1 MYLSYYNLKVK
12 PFQISADPKFLWLG
26 EKHKEALAT
35 LKYATLEN
43 KGFFLLT
50 GDVGTGKT
58 TLINALINS
67 LGKEIIV
74 AKISYPGLNTLEF
87 FNFIANEFKMNK
99 MFSNKGDFLVHL
111 DNFLN
116 NAYENNKKVL
126 VIIDEAQCLKQ
137 ELLNDIRLLSNIE
150 RQNTKLI
157 NLFFVGNNEFND
169 ILLDTA
175 NSNLRQR
182 ITIKYHIDTLTKNE
196 VAEYVRYRLK
206 IAGSEQDIFTSG
218 AIRQIFSFSGGCP
231 RLINIICDHALLTG
245 YVKEE
250 KTIDAGI
257 LKECTKELRITTQ
270 RKKKGIGLKFVKTIG
285 KKFTG
290 ILKGRAEGLRIAN
303 KSRKKKSIKPE
314 SVKTIGRKLKERRLI
329 LYIVFFVIALI
340 IVGYFNKEF
349 LVGYFNKEFLSQDT
363 GTTKKIESDY
373 SVQTVK
379 TNKNKLPVAGD
390 SGFSDKIGQQ
400 DISSPS
406 HKVTAQGGKE
416 ALLAKRSIPRLRHT
430 PEPVLH
436 LQEIKDLKVTRLVS
450 GLKPIKL
457 EPVETDRPDRLLE
470 DMSMPDIPDV
480 SGPDISDW
488 ISDQHVVF
496 GDYATADKY
505 MEMVL
510 LRIERHKIYPRNA
523 RVRQVEG
530 EVTVRF
536 IITPE
541 GNVRAVEVV
550 KTSGDKSLDRAAL
563 AAVKGAA
570 PFPRA
575 SERLFKGEIPL
586 ELILGFELK

>member
-1 MYLSYYNLKVK
+1 MYLSYYNLKAK
-12 PFQISADPKFLWLG
+12 PFQISADPEFLWLG

-74 AKISYPGLNTLEF
+74 AKVSYPGLNTLEF

-99 MFSNKGDFLVHL
+99 VFSNKGDFLVHL

-116 NAYENNKKVL
+116 NAYENNKKILL
-126 VIIDEAQCLKQ
+126 VIDEAQCLKQ

-157 NLFFVGNNEFND
+157 NLFFVGNNDFND

-175 NSNLRQR
+175 NSNLKQR

-218 AIRQIFSFSGGCP
+218 AIHQIFSFSGGCP

-245 YVKEE
+245 YARAE

-257 LKECTKELRITTQ
+257 LKECTKELQITTQ
-270 RKKKGIGLKFVKTIG
+270 KKKKGTDLKFVKTIG
-285 KKFTG
+285 GKLTG
-290 ILKGRAEGLRIAN
+290 ILKGCAEKLRIAT
-303 KSRKKKSIKPE
+303 KSRKKKSIGPE
-314 SVKTIGRKLKERRLI
+314 SVKTTGRKLTEMRPI
-329 LYIVFFVIALI
+329 LYIVFFVVIALI
-340 IVGYFNKEF
+340 IVGYLNKEF
-349 LVGYFNKEFLSQDT
+349 LVDYFNKGFLSQNT
-363 GTTKKIESDY
+363 STTKKSDY
-373 SVQTVK
+373 SLQKEK
-379 TNKNKLPVAGD
+379 TNKLPVAGD
-390 SGFSDKIGQQ
+390 SGISDKIGQQ
-400 DISSPS
+400 DISSPLN
-406 HKVTAQGGKE
+406 KVTAQDEKKV
-416 ALLAKRSIPRLRHT
+416 LSAKRNIPRLRHT
-430 PEPVLH
+430 PEPVLQ
-436 LQEIKDLKVTRLVS
+436 LQEIKELKVIRLVS
-450 GLKPIKL
+450 GLKPVKL

-470 DMSMPDIPDV
+470 NMSMPDIPDV

-496 GDYATADKY
+496 GDYATADRY
-505 MEMVL
+505 IEMVL

-530 EVTVRF
+530 DVTVRF

-541 GNVRAVEVV
+541 GDVKTVEVV

>member
-12 PFQISADPKFLWLG
+12 PFQISADPEFLWLG
-26 EKHKEALAT
+26 EKYKEALAT

-67 LGKEIIV
+67 LGKETIV
-74 AKISYPGLNTLEF
+74 AKVSYPGLNTLEF

-99 MFSNKGDFLVHL
+99 VFSNKGDFLVHL

-116 NAYENNKKVL
+116 NAYENNKKIL

-169 ILLDTA
+169 ILLETA

-182 ITIKYHIDTLTKNE
+182 ITIKYHIDALTENE

-218 AIRQIFSFSGGCP
+218 AIHQIFSFSGGCP

-245 YVKEE
+245 YSSGE

-270 RKKKGIGLKFVKTIG
+270 RKKKDTDLKSVKTIR
-285 KKFTG
+285 KKLTD
-290 ILKGRAEGLRIAN
+290 ILKGCAEGLRIAT
-303 KSRKKKSIKPE
+303 KSRKKKSIDLE
-314 SVKTIGRKLKERRLI
+314 SVKIIGRKLTEGRPI

-340 IVGYFNKEF
+340 IVGYLNKEF
-349 LVGYFNKEFLSQDT
+349 LLGYFKKEVFIDT
-363 GTTKKIESDY
+363 TTAKKIESDY
-373 SVQTVK
+373 SFPTVK

-390 SGFSDKIGQQ
+390 S
-400 DISSPS
+400 
-406 HKVTAQGGKE
+406 VTAQGGKE
-416 ALLAKRSIPRLRHT
+416 ALSAKRSIPRLHHT
-430 PEPVLH
+430 PEPVLQ
-436 LQEIKDLKVTRLVS
+436 LQEIKDLKVTRLFS

-470 DMSMPDIPDV
+470 DISMPDIPDV

-496 GDYATADKY
+496 GNYATADRY
-505 MEMVL
+505 MEMVRF
-510 LRIERHKIYPRNA
+510 RIERHKIYPHNA
-523 RVRQVEG
+523 RVRQMEG

-541 GNVRAVEVV
+541 GDVRAVEVV

>member
-1 MYLSYYNLKVK
+1 MYLSYYNLKVR
-12 PFQISADPKFLWLG
+12 PFQISADPKFLWPG
-26 EKHKEALAT
+26 EKHKEALDT
-35 LKYATLEN
+35 LKYAALEN

-50 GDVGTGKT
+50 GDIGTGKT
-58 TLINALINS
+58 TLINALVNS
-67 LGKEIIV
+67 LGEEFIV
-74 AKISYPGLNTLEF
+74 AKVSYPGLNTLEF

-99 MFSNKGDFLVHL
+99 MFSNKGDFLVQL

-116 NAYENNKKVL
+116 NAYENRKKVL
-126 VIIDEAQCLKQ
+126 VVIDEAQCLKQ
-137 ELLNDIRLLSNIE
+137 ELLNDIRLLTNIE

-157 NLFFVGNNEFND
+157 NLFFVGNDEFND
-169 ILLDTA
+169 TLLDTA
-175 NSNLRQR
+175 NSDLRQT
-182 ITIKYHIDTLTKNE
+182 ITTKYYIDALTKNE
-196 VAEYVRYRLK
+196 VGEYIRYRLK
-206 IAGSEQDIFTSG
+206 IAGSEQDIFTSE

-245 YVKEE
+245 YAKGK

-257 LKECTKELRITTQ
+257 LKECTKELQITTQ
-270 RKKKGIGLKFVKTIG
+270 RKNKGIDL
-285 KKFTG
+285 
-290 ILKGRAEGLRIAN
+290 
-303 KSRKKKSIKPE
+303 E
-314 SVKTIGRKLKERRLI
+314 SVKTIGRKLTERRPI
-329 LYIVFFVIALI
+329 LYIVYFVIVLI
-340 IVGYFNKEF
+340 TVGYLSKGF
-349 LVGYFNKEFLSQDT
+349 LRQDT
-363 GTTKKIESDY
+363 ITTKKLESDY
-373 SVQTVK
+373 SLQAAK
-379 TNKNKLPVAGD
+379 TNKNKLPVVQD

-496 GDYATADKY
+496 GDYATADRY
-505 MEMVL
+505 MEMVRL
-510 LRIERHKIYPRNA
+510 GIERHKIYPRNA
-523 RVRQVEG
+523 RMRQMEG
-530 EVTVRF
+530 DVTVRF
-536 IITPE
+536 IITPA
-541 GNVRAVEVV
+541 GDVRAVEVV
-550 KTSGDKSLDRAAL
+550 KTSGDKSLDRAAI

>member
-26 EKHKEALAT
+26 EKYKEALAT

-67 LGKEIIV
+67 LGKETIV
-74 AKISYPGLNTLEF
+74 AKVSYPGLNTLEF

-206 IAGSEQDIFTSG
+206 IAGSEQDIFTPG
-218 AIRQIFSFSGGCP
+218 AMHQIFSFSGGCP

-245 YVKEE
+245 YAKGK

-257 LKECTKELRITTQ
+257 LKECTKELQITTQ
-270 RKKKGIGLKFVKTIG
+270 RKNKGIDL
-285 KKFTG
+285 
-290 ILKGRAEGLRIAN
+290 
-303 KSRKKKSIKPE
+303 E
-314 SVKTIGRKLKERRLI
+314 SVKTIGRKLTERRPI
-329 LYIVFFVIALI
+329 LYIVFFVIVLI
-340 IVGYFNKEF
+340 TVGYLSKGF
-349 LVGYFNKEFLSQDT
+349 LRQDT
-363 GTTKKIESDY
+363 ITTKKLESDY
-373 SVQTVK
+373 SFQAAK
-379 TNKNKLPVAGD
+379 TNKNKLPVVQD

-416 ALLAKRSIPRLRHT
+416 ALLAKRSIPRLHHT
-430 PEPVLH
+430 PEPVFH

-523 RVRQVEG
+523 RMRQMEG
-530 EVTVRF
+530 DVTVRF

-541 GNVRAVEVV
+541 GDVRAVEVV

>member
-1 MYLSYYNLKVK
+1 MYLSYYNLEIK

-35 LKYATLEN
+35 LKYATREN

-58 TLINALINS
+58 TLINALVNS
-67 LGKEIIV
+67 LEKEIII
-74 AKISYPGLNTLEF
+74 AKVSYPGLNTLEF

-116 NAYENNKKVL
+116 NAYENNQKVL
-126 VIIDEAQCLKQ
+126 LIIDEAQCLKQ
-137 ELLNDIRLLSNIE
+137 ELLNDIRLISNIE
-150 RQNTKLI
+150 RQDTKLI

-196 VAEYVRYRLK
+196 VAEYVRYRLR

-218 AIRQIFSFSGGCP
+218 AIRQIFSFSRGCP

-245 YVKEE
+245 YAKGK
-250 KTIDAGI
+250 KTIDADI
-257 LKECTKELRITTQ
+257 LRECTKELQITTQ
-270 RKKKGIGLKFVKTIG
+270 RKKKGIDLEF
-285 KKFTG
+285 
-290 ILKGRAEGLRIAN
+290 
-303 KSRKKKSIKPE
+303 
-314 SVKTIGRKLKERRLI
+314 VKTIGRKLTERKPVV
-329 LYIVFFVIALI
+329 YIVFFIIMILI
-340 IVGYFNKEF
+340 IAGYLNKGF
-349 LVGYFNKEFLSQDT
+349 FQQDT
-363 GTTKKIESDY
+363 IITKKIESDN
-373 SVQTVK
+373 SFRMVK
-379 TNKNKLPVAGD
+379 TNKNELPALLD
-390 SGFSDKIGQQ
+390 SGRSDKTGQQ
-400 DISSPS
+400 DISSPA

-416 ALLAKRSIPRLRHT
+416 VSSAKRSIPRLLHT
-430 PEPVLH
+430 PESVPQ
-436 LQEIKDLKVTRLVS
+436 LQEIKDLKTTRLVS

-457 EPVETDRPDRLLE
+457 EPVETDRLDRPLE

-496 GDYATADKY
+496 GDYATADRY
-505 MEMVL
+505 MEMVR

-523 RVRQVEG
+523 RVRQMEG
-530 EVTVRF
+530 DVTVRF
-536 IITPE
+536 IITHE
-541 GNVRAVEVV
+541 GDVRAVEVV
-550 KTSGDKSLDRAAL
+550 KTSGEKSLDRAAL

>member
-1 MYLSYYNLKVK
+1 MYLSYYNLKIK
-12 PFQISADPKFLWLG
+12 PFQISSDPKFLWLG
-26 EKHKEALAT
+26 EKHKEALAM
-35 LKYATLEN
+35 LKYASLEN
-43 KGFFLLT
+43 KEFFLLT

-58 TLINALINS
+58 TLINALVNS
-67 LGKEIIV
+67 LGKEMII
-74 AKISYPGLNTLEF
+74 AKVSYPGLNTLEF

-99 MFSNKGDFLVHL
+99 IFSDKGEFLVHL

-116 NAYENNKKVL
+116 NVYKNNKKVL
-126 VIIDEAQCLKQ
+126 VIIDEAQCLKH
-137 ELLNDIRLLSNIE
+137 ELLNDIRLLTNIE
-150 RQNTKLI
+150 RQDTKLI

-182 ITIKYHIDTLTKNE
+182 ITIRYHLDALAKNE
-196 VAEYVRYRLK
+196 IAEYVGYRLK

-245 YVKEE
+245 YARGK

-257 LKECTKELRITTQ
+257 LKGCAEALRITTQ
-270 RKKKGIGLKFVKTIG
+270 RKNKGIDLKFVKTIG
-285 KKFTG
+285 KKLTG
-290 ILKGRAEGLRIAN
+290 ILKGRAEEPRIAT
-303 KSRKKKSIKPE
+303 KSRKKKSIDLE
-314 SVKTIGRKLKERRLI
+314 FVKTIGKKLKERRPI
-329 LYIVFFVIALI
+329 LYIAFFVIALI

-349 LVGYFNKEFLSQDT
+349 LVGYFNKGFLSQDT
-363 GTTKKIESDY
+363 VTTKEIESD
-373 SVQTVK
+373 SSFQTVK
-379 TNKNKLPVAGD
+379 TNKNELPAAGD
-390 SGFSDKIGQQ
+390 SGVSDKIKQQ
-400 DISSPS
+400 DVSAPS
-406 HKVTAQGGKE
+406 HTATAQNGKE
-416 ALLAKRSIPRLRHT
+416 ALSVKRSIPRLRYA
-430 PEPVLH
+430 PEPVPQ
-436 LQEIKDLKVTRLVS
+436 LQEIKDLKVTQLIS

-470 DMSMPDIPDV
+470 NMTMPDIPDV

-488 ISDQHVVF
+488 VSDKHVVF
-496 GDYATADKY
+496 GDYATAERY
-505 MEMVL
+505 MEMVR

-530 EVTVRF
+530 EATVRF

-541 GNVRAVEVV
+541 GDVRAVEVV
-550 KTSGDKSLDRAAL
+550 KTSGDKSLDRAAF
-563 AAVKGAA
+563 AAVKDAA

>member
-1 MYLSYYNLKVK
+1 MYLSYYNLKVR
-12 PFQISADPKFLWLG
+12 PFQISADPKFLWPG
-26 EKHKEALAT
+26 EKHKEALDT
-35 LKYATLEN
+35 LKYAALEN

-50 GDVGTGKT
+50 GDIGTGKT
-58 TLINALINS
+58 TLINALVNS
-67 LGKEIIV
+67 LGEEFIV
-74 AKISYPGLNTLEF
+74 AKVSYPGLNTLEF

-99 MFSNKGDFLVHL
+99 MFSNKGDFLVQL

-116 NAYENNKKVL
+116 NAYENRKKVL
-126 VIIDEAQCLKQ
+126 VVIDEAQCLKQ
-137 ELLNDIRLLSNIE
+137 ELLNDIRLLTNIE

-157 NLFFVGNNEFND
+157 NLFFVGNDEFND
-169 ILLDTA
+169 TLLDTA
-175 NSNLRQR
+175 NSDLRQT
-182 ITIKYHIDTLTKNE
+182 ITTKYYIDALTKNE
-196 VAEYVRYRLK
+196 VGEYIRYRLK
-206 IAGSEQDIFTSG
+206 IAGSEQDIFTSE

-245 YVKEE
+245 YAKGK

-257 LKECTKELRITTQ
+257 LKECTKELQITTQ
-270 RKKKGIGLKFVKTIG
+270 RKNKGIDL
-285 KKFTG
+285 
-290 ILKGRAEGLRIAN
+290 
-303 KSRKKKSIKPE
+303 E
-314 SVKTIGRKLKERRLI
+314 SVKTIGRKLTERRPI
-329 LYIVFFVIALI
+329 LYIVYFVIVLI
-340 IVGYFNKEF
+340 TVGYLSKGF
-349 LVGYFNKEFLSQDT
+349 LRQDT
-363 GTTKKIESDY
+363 ITTKKLESDY
-373 SVQTVK
+373 SLQAAK
-379 TNKNKLPVAGD
+379 TNKNKLSVVRD
-390 SGFSDKIGQQ
+390 SELSDKIGQQ

-496 GDYATADKY
+496 GDYATADRY
-505 MEMVL
+505 LEMVRL
-510 LRIERHKIYPRNA
+510 GIERHKIYPRNA
-523 RVRQVEG
+523 RMRQMEG
-530 EVTVRF
+530 DVTVRF
-536 IITPE
+536 IITPA
-541 GNVRAVEVV
+541 GDVRAVEVV
-550 KTSGDKSLDRAAL
+550 KTSGDKSLDRAAI

>member
-1 MYLSYYNLKVK
+1 MYLSYYNLKIK

-35 LKYATLEN
+35 LKYATREN

-58 TLINALINS
+58 TLINALVNS
-67 LGKEIIV
+67 LEKEIII
-74 AKISYPGLNTLEF
+74 AKVSYPGLNTLEF
-87 FNFIANEFKMNK
+87 FNFIANEFKINK

-126 VIIDEAQCLKQ
+126 LIIDEAQCLKQ

-157 NLFFVGNNEFND
+157 NLFFVGNNDFND

-196 VAEYVRYRLK
+196 VAEYIRHRLK

-245 YVKEE
+245 YAKGE

-257 LKECTKELRITTQ
+257 LKECTKELQITTQ
-270 RKKKGIGLKFVKTIG
+270 RKKKGIDLEFVKIIG
-285 KKFTG
+285 RKLTG
-290 ILKGRAEGLRIAN
+290 ILKGYAEGLRIATQ
-303 KSRKKKSIKPE
+303 SRKKKRIELE
-314 SVKTIGRKLKERRLI
+314 SVKAIKGKLTERKPVV
-329 LYIVFFVIALI
+329 YIVFFIIMILI
-340 IVGYFNKEF
+340 IAGYLNKGF
-349 LVGYFNKEFLSQDT
+349 FQQDT
-363 GTTKKIESDY
+363 IITKKIESDN
-373 SVQTVK
+373 SFRMVK
-379 TNKNKLPVAGD
+379 TNKNELPALLD
-390 SGFSDKIGQQ
+390 SGFSDKTGQQ
-400 DISSPS
+400 AISSPS
-406 HKVTAQGGKE
+406 HKVTARGGKE
-416 ALLAKRSIPRLRHT
+416 ALSAKKRTIPRLRRHT
-430 PEPVLH
+430 PEPVFH
-436 LQEIKDLKVTRLVS
+436 LQEIKDPEVTRLVS
-450 GLKPIKL
+450 GLKPIKF
-457 EPVETDRPDRLLE
+457 EPVETDRLDRPLE

-496 GDYATADKY
+496 GDYTTADRY
-505 MEMVL
+505 MEMVR
-510 LRIERHKIYPRNA
+510 LRIEKHKIYPRSA
-523 RVRQVEG
+523 RMRQMEG

-536 IITPE
+536 IIIPE
-541 GNVRAVEVV
+541 GDVRAVEVV
-550 KTSGDKSLDRAAL
+550 KTSGDKSLDMAAL

-586 ELILGFELK
+586 ELVLGFELK